1 MESGYAADS
10 EDQLTPT
17 VRSTL
22 VLALLGLLVLAASG
36 CGDTTIDDVKTEET
50 LKASLEKSLHE
61 KIKAVD
67 CPSGVK
73 VEAGE
78 TFTCTVDLPKGNEAI
93 ATLKIRNS
101 DADVSVVGLK
111 AKTPDAGTASK

>member
-1 MESGYAADS
+1 M
-10 EDQLTPT
+10 TVP

-22 VLALLGLLVLAASG
+22 VIALLGLLVLAASG

-50 LKASLEKSLHE
+50 LKVSLEKSLHE
-61 KIKAVD
+61 KIKQVD

-73 VEAGE
+73 VEAGK
-78 TFTCTVDLPKGNEAI
+78 TFSCTVELPKGEEAT

-101 DADVSVVGLK
+101 DADVNVIDLK
-111 AKTPDAGTASK
+111 AKTASAPDGASE

>member
-1 MESGYAADS
+1 
-10 EDQLTPT
+10 LTAPT
-17 VRSTL
+17 RSTL
-22 VLALLGLLVLAASG
+22 VLALLGALVLVLGG

-61 KIKAVD
+61 KIKQVD

-78 TFTCTVDLPKGNEAI
+78 TFTCTVELPKGEEAT

-101 DADVSVVGLK
+101 DADVDVVDLK
-111 AKTPDAGTASK
+111 ANKENAPDRATE

>member
-1 MESGYAADS
+1 MTA
-10 EDQLTPT
+10 P

-22 VLALLGLLVLAASG
+22 FVALLGVLVLAASG

-61 KIKAVD
+61 KIKQVD

-78 TFTCTVDLPKGNEAI
+78 TFTCTVDLPKGEEAT

-101 DADVSVVGLK
+101 DADVTVVGLK
-111 AKTPDAGTASK
+111 ANKANAGKANE

>member
-1 MESGYAADS
+1 VLGAS
-10 EDQLTPT
+10 EEQLTVP
-17 VRSTL
+17 VRSAL
-22 VLALLGLLVLAASG
+22 FVALLGALVLVASG

-50 LKASLEKSLHE
+50 LKVSLEKSLHE
-61 KIKAVD
+61 KIKEVD

-78 TFTCTVDLPKGNEAI
+78 TFTCTVDLPKGEEAT

-101 DADVSVVGLK
+101 DADVEVVNLQ
-111 AKTPDAGTASK
+111 AIEDNAPDRANK

>member
-1 MESGYAADS
+1 M
-10 EDQLTPT
+10 T
-17 VRSTL
+17 VPLRSTL
-22 VLALLGLLVLAASG
+22 LVALLGALVLAASG

-61 KIKAVD
+61 KIKGVD

-73 VEAGE
+73 VEAE
-78 TFTCTVDLPKGNEAI
+78 KTFTCTVKLSKGEEAT

-101 DADVSVVGLK
+101 DADVDVIGLQAKK
-111 AKTPDAGTASK
+111 APTPDGAGE